1 MAGRVDKR
9 LEELGIVLPVA
20 AAPAANYVPF
30 VVSGGLVYI
39 SGQLPMVDGKPG
51 FLGKLG
57 GDIELAQGVEAARTC
72 AINLL
77 AQLRVATDGD
87 LDRVGR
93 CVKLG
98 GYVNSAPEFTQQ
110 PAVIN
115 GASNLMVDALGDAGR
130 HARFAV
136 GVNALPFGVAVEVEA
151 TFLLA

>member
-9 LEELGIVLPVA
+9 LAELGLVLPEA

-30 VVSGGLVYI
+30 VVSGGCVYI

-57 GDIELAQGVEAARTC
+57 ADVELEQGVEAARTC
-72 AINLL
+72 AVNIL
-77 AQLRVATDGD
+77 AQLRAAADGD
-87 LDRVGR
+87 FDRVAR

-98 GYVNSAPEFTQQ
+98 GYVNSTPEFTQQ
-110 PAVIN
+110 PAVVN
-115 GASNLMVDALGDAGR
+115 GASNLMVDVLGDAGR

-151 TFLLA
+151 LFALG

>member
-9 LEELGIVLPVA
+9 LEEQGLVLPEA

-30 VVSGGLVYI
+30 VVSGGYVYI

-57 GDIELAQGVEAARTC
+57 ADVELEQGVEAARTC
-72 AINLL
+72 AVNIL
-77 AQLRVATDGD
+77 AQLRAAAGGD
-87 LDRVGR
+87 FDRVAR

-98 GYVNSAPEFTQQ
+98 GYVNSTPEFTQQ
-110 PAVIN
+110 PAVVN
-115 GASNLMVDALGDAGR
+115 GASNLMVDVLGDAGR

-151 TFLLA
+151 LFALG